1 VKILLDENFPRP
13 FLRALRAE
21 GFEAEQIMTVSLEG
35 LSDREIRARLD
46 RDRVLFLTEDLE
58 FLTADVPAVATI
70 LVSNLA
76 PSRPLAE
83 RIHLWLGSIRRLLE
97 TDPRNCVF
105 ELTDAGQVVPA
116 RPAAGVPRGR

>member
-1 VKILLDENFPRP
+1 
-13 FLRALRAE
+13 
-21 GFEAEQIMTVSLEG
+21 MTVSLEG

-83 RIHLWLGSIRRLLE
+83 RIDLWLGSIRRLLE
-97 TDPRNCVF
+97 TEPRNCVF